1 MKKLV
6 CIVVA
11 LMSVVASYAQQDVT
25 KFLGIPVDGSK
36 SEMLRKLKGKG
47 FKAEPSNPEILTG
60 EFNGRKVNLYVVTN
74 RDKVYRIMVADVN
87 RMDEGAIKIRF
98 NQLCRQFENNPKYE
112 SMSNND
118 YIISE
123 NEKISYEMTIN
134 KKRYDAAFYQKSSV
148 EMDTVAV
155 FQRVTS
161 GLLANFT
168 QEEINNPTDEVR
180 AKIIDLITKY
190 YLEDLTKRSVW
201 FMISEFYGEYFITMF
216 YDNEYNRANGE
227 DL

>member
-47 FKAEPSNPEILTG
+47 FKAVPSNPEVLTG
-60 EFNGRKVNLYVVTN
+60 EFNGRTVNVYVATN
-74 RDKVYRIMVADVN
+74 KDKVCRIGVFDVN
-87 RMDEGAIKIRF
+87 SVDEGAIKIRF
-98 NQLCRQFENNPKYE
+98 NQLCRQFENNPKYISAQDKNE
-112 SMSNND
+112 
-118 YIISE
+118 ISE
-123 NEKISYEMTIN
+123 DEKISYEMTVN
-134 KKRYDAAFYQKSSV
+134 KKRYEAAFYQKSSA
-148 EMDTVAV
+148 EMDTAAIN
-155 FQRVTS
+155 QRVVPV
-161 GLLANFT
+161 LLANFT
-168 QEEINNPTDEVR
+168 QEEIDNQTDEVR
-180 AKIIDLITKY
+180 AKMIDLITKY
-190 YLEDLTKRSVW
+190 YLEDMTKRFVW
-201 FMISEFYGEYFITMF
+201 FTISEMYGKYYISMF

>member
-11 LMSVVASYAQQDVT
+11 LMAVVASYAQQDVT

-47 FKAEPSNPEILTG
+47 FKAVPSNPEVLTG
-60 EFNGRKVNLYVVTN
+60 EFNGHDVYVFVHTN
-74 RDKVYRIMVADVN
+74 KDKVCRIGVADVN
-87 RMDEGAIKIRF
+87 TVDEGAIRIRF

-112 SMSNND
+112 SMSDKD
-118 YIISE
+118 YIIPE
-123 NEKISYEMTIN
+123 TEDISYEMSVN
-134 KKRYDAAFYQKSSV
+134 KKRYDAGYYQVYSNTDSIVSKYS
-148 EMDTVAV
+148 E
-155 FQRVTS
+155 
-161 GLLANFT
+161 
-168 QEEINNPTDEVR
+168 EEIKNSPDSTNMRWHNLRMQFKKYAAMCKVVWFTISEMYG
-180 AKIIDLITKY
+180 KY
-190 YLEDLTKRSVW
+190 Y
-201 FMISEFYGEYFITMF
+201 ISMF